1 MTAIATD
8 LFADGWLSSPPQYRT
23 DLDLCEPA
31 SALSPTGKRGRWRT
45 MSFETDD
52 VTGTMIAAGPETAA
66 PAVSFPLRAS
76 GWHAVS
82 VGIVPNFKCTDDTAT
97 IAVPVKLSGEDTCSL
112 LTLDLSSLQTR
123 LLPDW
128 ARAGRGG
135 DVLED
140 CGPHGHEPRYLPVGP
155 AGGAGRRA
163 RVVQRPG
170 GAGGLRQAGATDRR
184 RA

>member
-1 MTAIATD
+1 MTAAATD
-8 LFADGWLSSPPQYRT
+8 LFADGWLSSPPLYRT
-23 DLDLCEPA
+23 DLDRCEPA
-31 SALSPTGKRGRWRT
+31 SALSATGKRGRWRT

-52 VTGTMIAAGPETAA
+52 VAGTMIAAGPETAA

-97 IAVPVKLSGEDTCSL
+97 IAVPVKLSGDDTSSL

-128 ARAGRGG
+128 HGPTVAEMFWKIADLTDQSLDISQMVRRVAPGTRRGRS
-135 DVLED
+135 
-140 CGPHGHEPRYLPVGP
+140 
-155 AGGAGRRA
+155 AA
-163 RVVQRPG
+163 
-170 GAGGLRQAGATDRR
+170 RR
-184 RA
+184 RGWPT